1 MQSATSAPVPSSPGS
16 LIRSLAMFGL
26 LAFLAGCGSE
36 SGDQPRERPPALV
49 TVEEVERTNVELMRE
64 YPARVRGAREV
75 EVRARIP
82 GVLQE
87 RVYREGAQVEEGD
100 LLFIIYP
107 EPLQIVAE
115 QAKASLAN
123 AQAEMRQAE
132 REWDRAQQLFERGA
146 ISASERDR
154 LNSQLDFARAGLA
167 EAQARLNGA
176 QLNLSY
182 TQVRAPMA
190 GSTSLEV
197 LPEGSVLAVGALLT
211 TITRQDIVHVLFA
224 LPEKDAA
231 VQRASQ
237 LEEEGQSATVRL
249 ELADGSE
256 YSLPGNID
264 FTSSNID
271 SATGTITLRAVFDN
285 PDRQLIP
292 GQFVRVRLVLR
303 RYENQITVPTQAVGA
318 DAQGPQVYVVQ
329 DNATVEK
336 RAVELGAIVDDRQ
349 IITEGLQP
357 GEHVVVNGQVGL
369 MPGMTVK
376 MNNAAADSDDAA
388 TAEGE

>member
-1 MQSATSAPVPSSPGS
+1 MQSATSVPLPSSPGS
-16 LIRSLAMFGL
+16 LIRLLAVFGL
-26 LAFLAGCGSE
+26 LGLLAGCGSE

-167 EAQARLNGA
+167 EAQARLSGA

-292 GQFVRVRLVLR
+292 GQFVRVRLVLQ

-357 GEHVVVNGQVGL
+357 GERVVVNGQVGL
-369 MPGMTVK
+369 MPGMAVK
-376 MNNAAADSDDAA
+376 MSNAAADSDDAP

>member
-1 MQSATSAPVPSSPGS
+1 MQSATSVPLPSSPGS
-16 LIRSLAMFGL
+16 LIRLLAVFGL
-26 LAFLAGCGSE
+26 LGLLAGCGSE

-237 LEEEGQSATVRL
+237 LEEESQSATVRL

-292 GQFVRVRLVLR
+292 GQFVRVRLVLQ

-336 RAVELGAIVDDRQ
+336 RAVELGAIIDDRQ
-349 IITEGLQP
+349 IISEGLQP
-357 GEHVVVNGQVGL
+357 GERVVVNGQVGL
-369 MPGMTVK
+369 MPGMAVK
-376 MNNAAADSDDAA
+376 MSNAAADSDDAP

>member
-1 MQSATSAPVPSSPGS
+1 MQSATSVPLPSSPGS
-16 LIRSLAMFGL
+16 LIRLLAVFGL
-26 LAFLAGCGSE
+26 LGLLAGCGSE

-167 EAQARLNGA
+167 EAQARLSGA

-292 GQFVRVRLVLR
+292 GQFVRVRLVLQ

-336 RAVELGAIVDDRQ
+336 RAVELGAIIDDRQ

-357 GEHVVVNGQVGL
+357 GERVVVNGQVGL
-369 MPGMTVK
+369 MPGMAVK
-376 MNNAAADSDDAA
+376 MSNAAADSDDAP